1 MGYIK
6 IDWPESQMIMELS
19 DEEMDEYGIEL
30 GDDCSYFVPEE
41 DYEEVYALAEER
53 MRQSIEGDDDEYDDE
68 PVPRAALIAPGLF
81 ILRKKTLSL

>member
-6 IDWPESQMIMELS
+6 ISWPESQMIMELS
-19 DEEMDEYGIEL
+19 DEEMDDYGIEL

-68 PVPRAALIAPGLF
+68 LDGSKVELPWSYGKHF
-81 ILRKKTLSL
+81 D

>member
-6 IDWPESQMIMELS
+6 VCWPDSQMFMELT

-41 DYEEVYALAEER
+41 DYEEAYELAEER
-53 MRQSIEGDDDEYDDE
+53 MRQSIEG
-68 PVPRAALIAPGLF
+68 
-81 ILRKKTLSL
+81 